1 MKLLIMAMRYFNV
14 KDLVYTKIN
23 FFSTKIYIFLKSL
36 LVSFLFSIFA

>member
-23 FFSTKIYIFLKSL
+23 FFATKKYISLKSL